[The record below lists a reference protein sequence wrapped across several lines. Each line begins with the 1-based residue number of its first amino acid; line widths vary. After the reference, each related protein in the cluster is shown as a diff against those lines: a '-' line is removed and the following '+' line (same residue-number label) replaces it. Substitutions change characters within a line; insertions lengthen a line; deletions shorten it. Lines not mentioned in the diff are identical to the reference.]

1 MWFAFD
7 DMLYEWFRRRDRDR
21 QLMGHCRNETSDD
34 ATVPCPSE
42 EEETSCE
49 SVLRSIPFGDG
60 LRYRRFA
67 IPSWTIQPANWV
79 VAMFLDLS
87 NDLRDNMLTS
97 AWVTPGHVSATTVRC
112 VGNRCE
118 YLVDI

>member
-21 QLMGHCRNETSDD
+21 KLMGYSRNETSDD

-49 SVLRSIPFGDG
+49 FPSSSITFADCLRN
-60 LRYRRFA
+60 RRFA
-67 IPSWTIQPANWV
+67 IPSWTAQPTNWV
-79 VAMFLDLS
+79 VAMFLDLP
-87 NDLRDNMLTS
+87 NDLCYDILTR
-97 AWVTPGHVSATTVRC
+97 AWMTSCYRSATTVSG

-118 YLVDI
+118 CLVDI